1 MPYRNLSFA
10 LVAALIVAAPIT
22 APSSK
27 EQSAMNRVA
36 AGPFDVQV
44 TPQPRDA
51 TQSDVA
57 VDRLLLEK
65 RYHGGLDASGRGQ
78 MLGVHGSVE
87 TSGGYVAIER
97 VEGTL
102 DGRRGTFALQH
113 SGTMTKDAGYALDV
127 KIVPDSGTGELA
139 GIAGTLEIIIAPGG
153 KHSYKL
159 AYTLPASGSGP
170 VPE

>member
-1 MPYRNLSFA
+1 MSHRHSSLALLAA
-10 LVAALIVAAPIT
+10 LVLAAPI
-22 APSSK
+22 AASHSQ
-27 EQSAMNRVA
+27 EQAAMNHLA
-36 AGPFDVQV
+36 EGPFDVQV
-44 TPQPRDA
+44 IPQPRDA
-51 TQSDVA
+51 TQADVA

-65 RYHGGLDASGRGQ
+65 RYHGGLEASGRGQ
-78 MLGVHGSVE
+78 MLGVRGTVE

-97 VEGTL
+97 VDGTL

-113 SGTMTKDAGYALDV
+113 SGTMTKEAGYSLDV

-159 AYTLPASGSGP
+159 AYTLPAR
-170 VPE
+170 

>member
-1 MPYRNLSFA
+1 MPDRNLSLA
-10 LVAALIVAAPIT
+10 LVAALTVAAP
-22 APSSK
+22 AAFSSSK
-27 EQSAMNRVA
+27 ELPAMNHVA
-36 AGPFDVQV
+36 EGPFDVQV

-51 TQSDVA
+51 SQADVA

-65 RYHGGLDASGRGQ
+65 RYHGGLAATGRGQ
-78 MLGVHGSVE
+78 MLGVHGAVE

-97 VEGTL
+97 VDGTL
-102 DGRRGTFALQH
+102 DGRRGAFALQH
-113 SGTMTKDAGYALDV
+113 SGTMTKETGYSLDV

-159 AYTLPASGSGP
+159 AYTLPDR
-170 VPE
+170 